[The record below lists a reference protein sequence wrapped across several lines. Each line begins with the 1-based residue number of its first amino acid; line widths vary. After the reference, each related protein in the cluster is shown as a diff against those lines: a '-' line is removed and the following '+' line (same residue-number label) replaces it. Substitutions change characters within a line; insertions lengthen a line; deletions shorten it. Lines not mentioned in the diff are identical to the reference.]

1 MAASPDRLVQR
12 LLDAGLA
19 NELVEASLPDWW
31 TPQEQSSS
39 SARTMVALL
48 LARRLSLDPETLL
61 DDNVPIGFLHA
72 GPTKFKHMRLGAGER
87 LDALVGFARGV
98 GRIVLSALAPETRRP
113 VPADP
118 MELRRA
124 ILSSGRPFVSFGDAI
139 AVCWSLGIPVLHLRL
154 FPARTK
160 GVTAMAVRLGQRYA
174 ILVARETGFEA
185 QYMFHVVH
193 EIGHIALGHLEGTSA
208 IVEADPTDPANAAE
222 ELVDDDEE
230 RAADAYAQALL
241 TGSSNFEVVRDT
253 LRNPAPYSGTGRELA
268 DLAVT
273 NAAQLGVDP
282 GHIVMCFGHS
292 TGDWGLA
299 MAAAKL
305 LPSQRDKPGT
315 LVNRVL
321 WQQIDSDIVDRQAV
335 DFLQAVAPI

>member
-1 MAASPDRLVQR
+1 MATSPDRLVER
-12 LLDAGLA
+12 LLEAGLA
-19 NELVEASLPDWW
+19 RELVDASVPDWW
-31 TPQEQSSS
+31 GPQERDSS
-39 SARTMVALL
+39 SARTIVSLL

-61 DDNVPIGFLHA
+61 DDNVPIGFLHTGTA
-72 GPTKFKHMRLGAGER
+72 KFKHMRLAKGER

-98 GRIVLSALAPETRRP
+98 GRIALSTLAAETARP

-118 MELRRA
+118 LELRRA
-124 ILSSGRPFVSFGDAI
+124 LLSSGRPFVSFGDAI
-139 AVCWSLGIPVLHLRL
+139 TVCWSLGIPVLHLRL

-185 QYMFHVVH
+185 QYMFHLAH

-208 IVEADPTDPANAAE
+208 IVDADPYDSSNSPE
-222 ELVDDDEE
+222 ELVDDEEE

-241 TGSSNFEVVRDT
+241 TGSSDFEVVRDT
-253 LRNPAPYSGTGRELA
+253 LRRPVARSGTSRELA
-268 DLAVT
+268 DLAVA
-273 NAAQLGVDP
+273 NAASLGVDP

-292 TGDWGLA
+292 TGDWALA

-305 LPSQRDKPGT
+305 IPSQREKPGT

-321 WQQIDSDIVDRQAV
+321 WQQINPDQADRSAV
-335 DFLQAVAPI
+335 DFLQAVAPE